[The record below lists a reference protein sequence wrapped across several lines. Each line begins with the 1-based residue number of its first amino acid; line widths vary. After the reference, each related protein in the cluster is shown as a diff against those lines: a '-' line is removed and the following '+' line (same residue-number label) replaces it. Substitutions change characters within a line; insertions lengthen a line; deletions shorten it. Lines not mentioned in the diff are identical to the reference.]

1 MATATKGQTKHQTRW
16 FSLAVEP
23 EERTADLMIYGDIVA
38 EAYRWGEDETSSYS
52 LSKQLAEL
60 DVDRITVGIN
70 SYGGDISEGLAIY
83 NALKRHRAKVVTRCD
98 GFACSIA
105 SVVFMAGDERVM
117 SDPSMLMIHN
127 GWTFAAGNAK
137 ELRKAAD
144 DIEKMT
150 EASVQIY
157 LQSVSV
163 EEAELRQL
171 MDEETW
177 IAADEAVSMGF
188 ATSMEGAAESD
199 KPSQSV
205 RKKVMQMLRN
215 PYRQAE
221 GDPEEEPDTT
231 EPTEEPEPTEEEPTE
246 EPTEEPAE
254 DEPEDTEDEEPTAQ
268 ERALQFFT
276 AISKM

>member
-1 MATATKGQTKHQTRW
+1 
-16 FSLAVEP
+16 
-23 EERTADLMIYGDIVA
+23 MIYGDIVT
-38 EAYRWGEDETSSYS
+38 ESWRWDDSETSSYS

-60 DVDRITVGIN
+60 DVDSITVGIN

-83 NALKRHRAKVVTRCD
+83 NALKRHRAKVTTRCD

-117 SDPSMLMIHN
+117 ADPSMLMIHN
-127 GWTFAAGNAK
+127 GWTSAVGNAK

-157 LQSVSV
+157 LQSVGI
-163 EEAELRQL
+163 EEDELRRL

-177 IAADEAVSMGF
+177 IAADEAVDMGF
-188 ATSMEGAAESD
+188 ATAIEESRESD

-215 PYRQAE
+215 PYRQLE
-221 GDPEEEPDTT
+221 DEEEPDTDEVT
-231 EPTEEPEPTEEEPTE
+231 EDGPDTSDGTTEDAPAPEDTE
-246 EPTEEPAE
+246 EPTEPEGDDATDDGTDPDTPNPDDDPEDKEDPAE
-254 DEPEDTEDEEPTAQ
+254 LFN
-268 ERALQFFT
+268 RFLR
-276 AISKM
+276 AISD